1 MLARRTWWLATL
13 ALTLLPA
20 VLAAIGPAAGAVEPP
35 ADPQGGVH
43 IVRPGD
49 TLEQLAAIYLGDAR
63 RWPEIAR
70 LNPGIGDPKRLPPGR
85 RLRILPKT
93 GNPFAAAR
101 IASLSNQVEERP
113 SPIDWAQAQR
123 NDFLVEEDGVR
134 THPKSSAEMHF
145 GDGTRLVVTEDSL
158 VFLRRSGNRLQGV
171 PRKSIE
177 IVTGQAEVAAERA
190 EPAPGHAPRRSPE
203 IEIVLGKTKATSRP
217 NAAGASQARARRPGE
232 GGAKVMVYGGEG
244 EVEAGGA
251 RVAVAEGMGT
261 SVGKEGPPTPPE
273 KLLPAPQIASPLPGI
288 RMGFANP
295 VFTWAP
301 VPEAAAYIVE
311 TCRDAGCGALLDR
324 VVLGSSGNSGS
335 PGSAGNPD
343 DTPEWR
349 PPALPVGSLYW
360 RVTARSRSGLDGYP
374 SPAANLEILSD
385 RLDHEPPV
393 AKLTFSGPQIVV
405 DGRLFL
411 AAGFGLD
418 LAADDSGCGLLRA
431 LPAVDG
437 SPAEPGEHRASGY
450 ALDRCGNRLDL
461 PPVAFTVDSE
471 PPAVRSSLVERSIL
485 ESEGE
490 PKAVR
495 RSRRRGE
502 PGGTS
507 LFWSS
512 DGRRWLPLWR
522 PGQKAAPDKKDE
534 TAENEIASDRP
545 RLFLRARGVKLS
557 IDGQTVAPGEDQL
570 LAITVEDAGAGVERL
585 RFHVTG
591 GGGGKAPALELEAVD
606 LVGNRR
612 QLSWPLV
619 LP

>member
-1 MLARRTWWLATL
+1 MLVRRTWWLATL
-13 ALTLLPA
+13 ALTLLSAMLATTAPA
-20 VLAAIGPAAGAVEPP
+20 VGAAEPP

-63 RWPEIAR
+63 RWLEIAR
-70 LNPGIGDPKRLPPGR
+70 LNPGIGDPKRLPPGK

-93 GNPFAAAR
+93 GNPLAAVQ

-134 THPKSSAEMHF
+134 THPKSSAEMRF

-158 VFLRRSGNRLQGV
+158 VFLRRSGNRLKGV

-190 EPAPGHAPRRSPE
+190 KPAPGHAPGRSPD
-203 IEIVLGKTKATSRP
+203 IEIVLGTTRATSRP

-251 RVAVAEGMGT
+251 KVAVAEGMGT
-261 SVGKEGPPTPPE
+261 SVGKEGPPSPPE

-288 RMGFANP
+288 RMSFANP

-324 VVLGSSGNSGS
+324 VVRES
-335 PGSAGNPD
+335 PGNPGD
-343 DTPEWR
+343 LPEWR
-349 PPALPVGSLYW
+349 PEALPVGSLYW

-374 SPAANLEILSD
+374 SPAASLEILSD

-405 DGRLFL
+405 DRRLFL
-411 AAGFGLD
+411 AAGFGLEIT
-418 LAADDSGCGLLRA
+418 ADDSGCGLLRA
-431 LPAVDG
+431 SPAVDG

-461 PPVAFTVDSE
+461 PPVAFTVDTE

-495 RSRRRGE
+495 RSRRQGGE

-522 PGQKAAPDKKDE
+522 PGQAKAATHE
-534 TAENEIASDRP
+534 TADHAETAETDENEIASDRP
-545 RLFLRARGVKLS
+545 RLFLKARGVKLS

-570 LAITVEDAGAGVERL
+570 LAITAEDAGAGVERL

-591 GGGGKAPALELEAVD
+591 GGGKAPALEIEAID